1 MTNCVDLQGY
11 LQCTKM
17 LYGFGYRIDGSESD
31 EKKNTPKD
39 DPDGGERAI
48 ELSVLLSGD
57 GQKEKVNT
65 NTGNPEI
72 LPGEEEWIR
81 QKNVIDSPYPDQVR
95 FRKGY
100 FKKLYDTFMSK
111 VSKLLAMQAY
121 AKPHY
126 LALGLTEDKRVD
138 NDIKDEVVEDLEKLD
153 PLRRA
158 LRLARKAEDFDLI
171 GGRTS
176 NLDSN
181 YKAIKDELDTFACSI
196 LTQCKDMTEVKTI
209 LEHRP
214 VCTKT
219 TSTSKQ
225 SLTKTK
231 PFKQSNLMKALWE
244 GRKDFVAHA
253 YFQEYFNQQMAGDV
267 VIPRDTQ
274 YRAVQWCLIYVP
286 YALLL
291 FCCYPIVV
299 FADFFRQAD
308 ILFEKKQEEKG
319 SVALTLSHIE
329 EGRLSSGRSSKVN
342 EIFSFFRGKMHTP
355 DFRMTVYMAI
365 QVLYMIT
372 LIFMMWNPT
381 NNGTVN
387 SNHCKEVHVFH
398 YIVLV
403 VTAILVIEESL
414 DFGINLLEKEKAAFF
429 ESFWNVWS
437 IAFRLILLVGL
448 SVYLGA
454 CDHPP
459 HRAEDENVPEAGFK
473 NRAFLS
479 GNDVLNVSSTLICL
493 GVAAE
498 FFKVLQFLLLFHC
511 FGPLVICVINV
522 AQSALKT
529 LPIYIII
536 FSTYGMFMWGMFKPF
551 HEAIKNNKEG
561 IEQQFDFKDADAAE
575 SKDGLFHALFWKILA
590 ANPNSEGVQWK
601 QYTEEATNMTKRDS
615 SPIHEF
621 SNIFILFA
629 WAA

>member
-1 MTNCVDLQGY
+1 
-11 LQCTKM
+11 
-17 LYGFGYRIDGSESD
+17 
-31 EKKNTPKD
+31 
-39 DPDGGERAI
+39 
-48 ELSVLLSGD
+48 
-57 GQKEKVNT
+57 
-65 NTGNPEI
+65 
-72 LPGEEEWIR
+72 
-81 QKNVIDSPYPDQVR
+81 
-95 FRKGY
+95 
-100 FKKLYDTFMSK
+100 MSK

-126 LALGLTEDKRVD
+126 LALGLTEDERVD

-171 GGRTS
+171 GGRAS

-196 LTQCKDMTEVKTI
+196 LTQCQDLTEVETI

-219 TSTSKQ
+219 TGTSKQ
-225 SLTKTK
+225 SL
-231 PFKQSNLMKALWE
+231 KQSNLMKALWE

-253 YFQEYFNQQMAGDV
+253 YFQEYFNQQMAGGV
-267 VIPRDTQ
+267 VIPPDT
-274 YRAVQWCLIYVP
+274 RFRTVQWCLIYVP

-365 QVLYMIT
+365 QVLYLMT

-381 NNGTVN
+381 NDGRVN
-387 SNHCKEVHVFH
+387 TNHCEEVHVFH

-403 VTAILVIEESL
+403 VTAILVIEEIL

-454 CDHPP
+454 CDHLSDG
-459 HRAEDENVPEAGFK
+459 HQMSAGFK

-601 QYTEEATNMTKRDS
+601 QYTEEATNVTKRDS